1 LAVTAGILV
10 AVWSAG
16 ADAYQMYRY
25 TDAEGKKIYV
35 QSMDDVPAEFQA
47 GASAVRINEKEAGGG
62 EENGEAKP
70 PEKGDGVRA
79 VEQFGLSPSSET
91 GKTRLKGKVK
101 NHLSSRVENVQL
113 HISVKT
119 SAEVPFPDSTFPVTG
134 IRGAGILEPEESAIV
149 KVDLD
154 VAPASVRGFGYSLS
168 WQAVTAVTPPAS
180 KKEESNKKIP
190 NP

>member
-1 LAVTAGILV
+1 MAVTAGILV
-10 AVWSAG
+10 AVWSAR

-47 GASAVRINEKEAGGG
+47 GASAVRISEKTGGG
-62 EENGEAKP
+62 EENGGAKP
-70 PEKGDGVRA
+70 LEKGDAVRA
-79 VEQFGLSPSSET
+79 VEQFSLSPSPET

-113 HISVKT
+113 HVSVRT
-119 SAEVPFPDSTFPVTG
+119 SAEVPFPDSAFPVTG
-134 IRGAGILEPEESAIV
+134 VRGAGILEPEESAIV
-149 KVDLD
+149 KVELD
-154 VAPASVRGFGYSLS
+154 VAPDSVRGFGYSLS
-168 WQAVTAVTPPAS
+168 WQAVTAVTPPAP
-180 KKEESNKKIP
+180 KKEEPDKKIP